1 MCAVIYKSPQPLF
14 CLPLLAEKWWSMQV
28 VKRQKMTCR
37 TMKWARCGGTYCSKC
52 KTTKMTLW
60 CLHFSFITF
69 VSYVCLPLR
78 GKRSILYEYFT
89 DPEFIG
95 QLIEFLSLEERKGKD
110 SFNPR
115 RFCLFKV
122 QFKISYRFDKAFTK
136 KWHSIP
142 PITEAEL
149 NCTEWNFVS
158 SDSWFSKRYLTS
170 YWCWLTL

>member
-78 GKRSILYEYFT
+78 GKRSSMSISQTQSSLASW
-89 DPEFIG
+89 
-95 QLIEFLSLEERKGKD
+95 LSFSLWRSAKEKTASTLD
-110 SFNPR
+110 AS
-115 RFCLFKV
+115 
-122 QFKISYRFDKAFTK
+122 
-136 KWHSIP
+136 
-142 PITEAEL
+142 
-149 NCTEWNFVS
+149 VS
-158 SDSWFSKRYLTS
+158 SRCNLKSPIDLTKLLQRS
-170 YWCWLTL
+170 DTAYHQSPRLNWTAQSETLSAVIHGFLRDTWRLTDVG